1 MLKISKLFSIAAT
14 AFIVSGQALFAGNIP
29 ESDDP
34 IKVTIQ
40 DWTGQHFSTHVAAGL
55 LKEMG
60 YNVEIVVSDA
70 ITQHPAIASGNI
82 NLSTEVWTNN
92 VGDLYDG
99 LVEKGDIVV
108 VGELGLS
115 PKEVGF
121 THHTWM
127 KDAQG
132 YQITRHFM
140 NVLKRLAQLKLSQ
153 KAD

>member
-1 MLKISKLFSIAAT
+1 MILRTLIFLGLF
-14 AFIVSGQALFAGNIP
+14 FGNILNASSYP
-29 ESDDP
+29 ENNDP

-99 LVEKGDIVV
+99 LVDKGDIVV

-115 PKEVGF
+115 PKEG
-121 THHTWM
+121 
-127 KDAQG
+127 
-132 YQITRHFM
+132 
-140 NVLKRLAQLKLSQ
+140 
-153 KAD
+153 